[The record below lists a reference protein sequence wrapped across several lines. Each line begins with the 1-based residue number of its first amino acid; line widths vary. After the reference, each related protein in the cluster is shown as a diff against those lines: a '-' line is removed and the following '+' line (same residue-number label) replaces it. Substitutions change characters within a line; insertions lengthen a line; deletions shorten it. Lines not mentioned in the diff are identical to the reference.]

1 MVSGPLESDFY
12 VSKMNCFRY
21 QKFWWAIKLIA
32 LGWLIVMPQKNLQN
46 RRNWN
51 ISNLLQRNVDSTWRF
66 SPSFQLKNVE
76 STIFK
81 QNQGIYEIFHCLT
94 ELGLQKKMPKQ
105 TQNDTIVPQNK
116 NSKKKKKKSFCS
128 I

>member
-1 MVSGPLESDFY
+1 MI
-12 VSKMNCFRY
+12 
-21 QKFWWAIKLIA
+21 AIVGFEAMIQ
-32 LGWLIVMPQKNLQN
+32 IVNHL
-46 RRNWN
+46 
-51 ISNLLQRNVDSTWRF
+51 
-66 SPSFQLKNVE
+66 
-76 STIFK
+76 K